1 MIESVFPTSVGVEWF
16 EDHHKYEEYL
26 TKRCFELE
34 KEISIGTPWLQ
45 NNTYNTMGS
54 YDISKDYD
62 FDPITDFVNDKVKKY
77 CEALGWSLNSL
88 NPSPRYPWFN
98 IYRKGD
104 YQDYHYHSNTLFS
117 AVYFLSANPTIGAK
131 LFIKSPITDCLAPA
145 IAKHQW
151 DNDDR
156 VFYAPDPGK
165 LIIMRGYVEHAVEQ
179 HGDDQPR
186 ISLVY
191 NYRLKEPPKWS

>member
-1 MIESVFPTSVGVEWF
+1 MIENIFPTSIGVEWF
-16 EDHHKYEEYL
+16 EDHLKYEKYL
-26 TKRCFELE
+26 TKRCFEIE

-54 YDISKDYD
+54 YDISKDND
-62 FDPITDFVNDKVKKY
+62 FNPITDFVNDKVKEY
-77 CEALGWSLNSL
+77 CKALGWSSNSL

-131 LFIKSPITDCLAPA
+131 LFVKSPITDCLAPS
-145 IAKHQW
+145 IAEHQW
-151 DNDDR
+151 ENDR

-191 NYRLKEPPKWS
+191 NYRAKEPPGWN

>member
-1 MIESVFPTSVGVEWF
+1 MIENIFPTSIGVEWF
-16 EDHHKYEEYL
+16 EDHLKYEKYL
-26 TKRCFELE
+26 TKRCFEIE

-54 YDISKDYD
+54 YDISKDND
-62 FDPITDFVNDKVKKY
+62 FNPITDFVNDKVKEY
-77 CEALGWSLNSL
+77 CKALGWSSNSL

-131 LFIKSPITDCLAPA
+131 LFVKSPITDCLAPS
-145 IAKHQW
+145 IAEHQW
-151 DNDDR
+151 ENDDR

-191 NYRLKEPPKWS
+191 NYRAKEPPGWN